1 MEIFQNAKEFEAFV
15 DATKNSRRNR
25 TDTNSY
31 TCTDLFRVY
40 IFHKLRSQ
48 HSICMTCSDARKHD
62 SSQFIYNFM
71 FVLCITR
78 VTHDHRCSYTGFLS
92 STLQDT
98 ALVRHRQ
105 CKMHTFFF
113 FFFKCPSH
121 PTSPNFLLKFHFF
134 KLSNQ
139 QQATFPITPP
149 VSYLPFTVRKAMGIT
164 SSPHSLQSSFSFQHQ
179 HLPAAQGTSTDLVT
193 PSPACTAD
201 VPPNSTTF
209 SKTVAVSV

>member
-15 DATKNSRRNR
+15 DATKNSWRNR

-71 FVLCITR
+71 FVLHITR

-113 FFFKCPSH
+113 FFFKCPSVYID
-121 PTSPNFLLKFHFF
+121 
-134 KLSNQ
+134 Q
-139 QQATFPITPP
+139 EIT
-149 VSYLPFTVRKAMGIT
+149 A
-164 SSPHSLQSSFSFQHQ
+164 SLQHFPLLGFSILKPFSCSFSLSGKSHFLNSGYNFTKHTLRIWSPE
-179 HLPAAQGTSTDLVT
+179 LPD
-193 PSPACTAD
+193 
-201 VPPNSTTF
+201 
-209 SKTVAVSV
+209 